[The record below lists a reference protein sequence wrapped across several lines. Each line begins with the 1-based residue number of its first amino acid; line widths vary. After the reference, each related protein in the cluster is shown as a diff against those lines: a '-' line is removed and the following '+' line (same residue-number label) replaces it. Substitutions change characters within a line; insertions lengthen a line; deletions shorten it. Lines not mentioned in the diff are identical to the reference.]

1 MILRI
6 KTRFFRFIISVYKFL
21 LLPISK
27 SDYLSKAARTAFHRV
42 FKSRG
47 NYFFWEKDKI
57 ALILHRNETISNSI
71 FIDDEFEF
79 SKFLRA
85 INILKKKYVTL
96 IDIGANIGSITIPA
110 LKKKRFRNAILFEP
124 DPESLRLLKSN
135 ILINNLSNKII
146 LHEIALSNSRSIKF
160 LKSDGRFNRGDN
172 RIMDKK
178 KIQSKNFHKVKT
190 DVLDNYTV
198 KFNKNNCVI
207 KMDVQGHEG
216 AILASSKKTL
226 KKKIPIM
233 IEFEPF
239 NFSKNWRKDYI
250 YLLKYYNFFYDLKN
264 TKPVKLKL
272 NKESLEN
279 LYNKYFSQ
287 KSFTDILLI

>member
-6 KTRFFRFIISVYKFL
+6 KTRFFRFIISIYKFFL
-21 LLPISK
+21 IPISK

-42 FKSRG
+42 FKSKG
-47 NYFFWEKDKI
+47 DYFFWEKDKI

-79 SKFLRA
+79 SKFLKA
-85 INILKKKYVTL
+85 INILKKKYTTL
-96 IDIGANIGSITIPA
+96 IDIGANIGSISIPA
-110 LKKKRFRNAILFEP
+110 LKKNRFKNAMLFEP

-172 RIMDKK
+172 RIINKK
-178 KIQSKNFHKVKT
+178 KMQFKNFHKVKT
-190 DVLDNYTV
+190 DVLDSYTA
-198 KFNKNNCVI
+198 KFNKDNCFI

-233 IEFEPF
+233 IEFEPS
-239 NFSKNWRKDYI
+239 NFSKNWKKDYI
-250 YLLKYYNFFYDLKN
+250 YLLKYYSFFYDLKN
-264 TKPVKLKL
+264 TRPVKLKL

-279 LYNKYFSQ
+279 LYTEYLSQ